1 MKKYLWHPWTILSV
15 CLFSAVTGNAQENN
29 PQTSHLKINTGA
41 IKTFVLNKAVTNLKF
56 KTLKLAGGNLIPV
69 QLIDWD
75 DKIVVS
81 TTEGVYSSASA
92 IYDNQTLYLDFGL
105 GNEGASGISET
116 FTNELYIDGVFA
128 RYFDVSGLDAGIGA
142 AVLDVN
148 IGTLPAGTHTFRFE
162 VDANN
167 DVAETNE
174 DDNEYS
180 RTITVISTQPTV
192 CANLI
197 PYQRNGWDDKIV
209 LSTVSGTSTSA
220 ANFNDN
226 QVIYLDWALRNN
238 GTCNISA
245 PFTTKV
251 YLDNVE
257 ISALE
262 VAGLDAGFNL
272 SKPDIEIGPLAAGN
286 HTFKMVGDANGNVS
300 ETNENDN
307 EYSRI
312 ITVNPAVCVNITPTQ
327 PAGWDDKL
335 VVSTA
340 AGTTTSSSDIADN
353 QPIYLDWA
361 LKNTGSCGTQVN
373 FTAKI
378 FVDDVLKT
386 TTDIAGLVSNSTYSK
401 TDITIGLLAAGSHTI
416 KIVGDANAAVTET
429 HEGDNEYIRT
439 ISVSSTTC
447 ANLSPYTPQGWDD
460 EIVLSTRQGTN
471 SSAATIYSDQNI
483 YLDWALDNNGTCD
496 ISETFYTKI
505 YVDDALKGNYNIDGI
520 PINYYSFIID
530 LNIGK
535 LAAGSHTVKMVI
547 DADAQVA
554 ETNESEN
561 EYTRTLNVEER
572 TSAAFE
578 QSENPAAIL
587 VYPNPVS
594 NELFIEFKG
603 NRETIGFEVLN
614 VQGQII
620 FQGELVERTII
631 QTSGLSPGYYL
642 IKFNS
647 GKSSEFRRI
656 IKE

>member
-1 MKKYLWHPWTILSV
+1 MKKILLLHWTIVSI
-15 CLFSAVTGNAQENN
+15 CLFWTVDGNAQENIIQ
-29 PQTSHLKINTGA
+29 PPPGKIKSGT
-41 IKTFVLNKAVTNLKF
+41 IKTFRLKNTVDNLKS
-56 KTLKLAGGNLIPV
+56 KTLKRAGSNLIPV

-81 TTEGVYSSASA
+81 TVEGVYTSASV
-92 IYDNQTLYLDFGL
+92 IYDNQTIYLDFGL
-105 GNEGASGISET
+105 GNDGTSGISET

-128 RYFDVSGLDAGIGA
+128 RYFDVAGLDAGNGVA
-142 AVLDVN
+142 ALDVN
-148 IGTLPAGTHTFRFE
+148 IGILAAGTHSFRFV
-162 VDANN
+162 VDAND
-167 DVAETNE
+167 DVAETDEN
-174 DDNEYS
+174 DNEYS
-180 RTITVISTQPTV
+180 RTITVTSTQPTV

-197 PYQRNGWDDKIV
+197 PYQRTGWDDKIV
-209 LSTVSGTSTSA
+209 LSTVSGTNTSA
-220 ANFNDN
+220 TNFNDN

-262 VAGLDAGFNL
+262 VPSLDAGFNL

-286 HTFKMVGDANGNVS
+286 HTFRMVGDANGNVS

-307 EYSRI
+307 EYSRT
-312 ITVNPAVCVNITPTQ
+312 ITVNPVVCVNITPTQ

-335 VVSTA
+335 VVSTVT
-340 AGTTTSSSDIADN
+340 GTTSSTSEIADN

-361 LKNTGSCGTQVN
+361 LKNTGSCGTPVN
-373 FTAKI
+373 FTAKV
-378 FVDDVLKT
+378 FVDDALIA
-386 TTDIAGLVSNSTYSK
+386 TTDIAGLVSNNTYSK
-401 TDITIGLLAAGSHTI
+401 TDINIGMLAAGSHTI
-416 KIVGDANAAVTET
+416 KIVGDANAVVTET
-429 HEGDNEYIRT
+429 NEGDNEYIRT
-439 ISVSSTTC
+439 ISVSSTIC

-460 EIVLSTRQGTN
+460 EIVLSTRQGTT

-505 YVDDALKGNYNIDGI
+505 YVDDALKGNYRIDGI
-520 PINYYSFIID
+520 PVNYYSFIID

-535 LAAGSHTVKMVI
+535 LAAGSYTVKMVI

-561 EYTRTLNVEER
+561 EYTRTLDIEDR
-572 TSAAFE
+572 ASAALE
-578 QSENPAAIL
+578 QRENLASIL
-587 VYPNPVS
+587 VYPNPLS

-603 NRETIGFEVLN
+603 NRETIGFEVMN

-620 FQGELVERTII
+620 YQGELLERTII

-642 IKFNS
+642 IKFIS